1 MFYKKQGYAHPIRFI
16 KKKKILSFGK
26 LKLMI
31 PKEAEKYLEHIYGRD
46 WKKPKKDYVWYNDS
60 PSLETKL

>member
-1 MFYKKQGYAHPIRFI
+1 M
-16 KKKKILSFGK
+16 S
-26 LKLMI
+26 

>member
-1 MFYKKQGYAHPIRFI
+1 MHILLDLS
-16 KKKKILSFGK
+16 KKKILSFGK

-46 WKKPKKDYVWYNDS
+46 WKNLKKIMFGIMIA
-60 PSLETKL
+60 LL